1 MTRDSVRERGAR
13 PFERGLPFDPATLVV
28 ILIVLGV
35 LLRAFIGGVYLPL
48 SGFRI
53 DVGDFNAWAQR
64 LASGGPGHFYAPD
77 YFGDYPPGYMYVL
90 WLLGSIGEWLKPVV
104 GILVT
109 GGLVK
114 VPGILADAGV
124 AWLLFSYARR
134 FGNGW
139 LGSWSGERIGLVA
152 AVIYLFNPGTIFNS
166 SVWGQVDSVG
176 ALAAVATLYLLA
188 RGWTEAAAAGA
199 VIALLV
205 KFQFGFLTPIVAIV
219 GIKRHLLGRSSDPT
233 HAGRRDP
240 LRVLSSLA
248 AGLGTLVLMI
258 LPFGFSVW
266 SPSDPGRSLI
276 GKFIEAADTYRGLT
290 INGFNLWRNPLT
302 GLGNTLQWG
311 CDVAPP
317 KCDGG
322 VAIMLGATPI
332 TWQLVGTMLFAA
344 AALVALWQ
352 VARRDDPRG
361 LLVGAL
367 VLAVAF
373 FALPTRVHERYL
385 FPALAIAAPLIAR
398 SWRWAV
404 LYAVL
409 TVSFFANVYWVYTAD
424 WSFAGGGVMNPGLF
438 GKAMPRDPL
447 LSAIVFNDTGIY
459 LLSLLVVLALAWL
472 LTQSILMAVSA
483 DEVVLA
489 PVFSHDETL
498 VTEAPL
504 VQEPLLAEAPPLVDR
519 APVETLPVVAPR
531 RPWSDRVPRW
541 LRRDPDDPYTHEPP
555 RRLDRLD
562 LVLLTGL
569 VLVAFFFRLWRLEL
583 PRHTHFD
590 EVYHARSAT
599 EWLADW
605 QEGWTRDTYEWTH
618 PPLAKYLIAA
628 GIVVADPNKV
638 VVGTDLDAP
647 ATSLAVAPQRTAFTR
662 PASIAFT
669 SSGSSLIEA
678 REVLSGSL
686 VSSWEAPGDVAS
698 LAYDED
704 GNRLLVGL
712 AGSGSVATYDLAA
725 FLGQLGERGPPPGV
739 AQIETGLAGV
749 TEIVVPAGQTVI
761 LFAGPDGIAEVER
774 ETGVPIAT
782 STLVASGIGFVPAAG
797 SGDSA
802 TGSRVVAVNAARHS
816 LAVLD
821 SATLEPD
828 TKLVGTDGEV
838 PLDSTP
844 AGPILVQGSG
854 KNLQVWVPLGR
865 LPADDEHGVVEG
877 GLSVFDENL
886 QLIDTVPLPGSAVQI
901 GWQPAANIIYVTGH
915 EQGSGAPVVWTVQPM
930 GNGGT
935 QSAGFATFDTTAL
948 PGNPLA
954 IGFDVSDDSQTDDH
968 ELLLVSTDTGGAGR
982 LVSIDVGSNAFAWR
996 LAGIVFGSLLVGII
1010 YLFAATLF
1018 SRRRL
1023 AVLAAAFVTFDGMSY
1038 VMSRIAMNDIYTA
1051 TFILAAYAVFWQIW
1065 SGRWGRS
1072 AWWALPMVGVLIG
1085 LAAASKWVGWYA
1097 LIGLW
1102 VLVLAR
1108 SHFGRFVLV
1117 AGIGFLT
1124 VVAGFGAPWPFLV
1137 VCTLALL
1144 LALVLVWRRP
1154 IRLVV
1159 DDLWAMPA
1167 IAVVGVA
1174 VGLPFTMAY
1183 FSVEGRTPR
1192 SAVEYLFAFLARGA
1206 QAAWPAWIMLA
1217 VAGLLILVRAW
1228 RSWRTPASDRRW
1240 FAPGEMAG
1248 FAWPWVAACL
1258 LVLPL
1263 LIYFVVYIPYLQL
1276 GHAIASVNQGPGYG
1290 WSLDE
1295 LQSQMFGYHFGL
1307 QAGHPAA
1314 SPWWSW
1320 PLDLKPVWFYSHSFD
1335 NRLLAVIYNGGNP
1348 ILFWAGVPA
1357 IIWCGILAWRRR
1369 SLALTL
1375 VVAAFA
1381 FQYLPWTRIERA
1393 TFHYHYFTAVLFA
1406 MVAVAYVVDEGLRSW
1421 AYRSLAIA
1429 FLFAAVVSGLLIFPL
1444 GSALAMPD
1452 WYVNAARALAPWN
1465 YAFQFPNPP
1474 TGDRGPLISAD
1485 ALKLGAG
1492 TLLSLGAAAFGLF
1505 GRELLAARSA
1515 GPSGGPP
1522 PRGREDEENPQENES
1537 QRPEAIDVEPGHV
1550 FAGEEVEP
1558 QPDQDQPE
1566 DPRPA
1571 S

>member
-13 PFERGLPFDPATLVV
+13 PIERGLPFDPATLVV
-28 ILIVLGV
+28 ILIVIGV
-35 LLRAFIGGVYLPL
+35 LLRAFIGGVYMPH

-64 LASGGPGHFYAPD
+64 LAAGGPGHFYAPD

-104 GILVT
+104 GILIT

-124 AWLLFSYARR
+124 AWLLFSFARR

-152 AVIYLFNPGTIFNS
+152 AAIYLFNPGTIFNS

-176 ALAAVATLYLLA
+176 ALAALGTIYLLA
-188 RGWTEAAAAGA
+188 RGWTEAAAVGA
-199 VIALLV
+199 VVALLV
-205 KFQFGFLTPIVAIV
+205 KFQFGFLTPVVAIV
-219 GIKRHLLGRSSDPT
+219 GIKRHLLGRSSDPMQD
-233 HAGRRDP
+233 GRRDP
-240 LRVLSSLA
+240 ARVLSSLA
-248 AGLGTLVLMI
+248 AGLGSLVLLI
-258 LPFGFSVW
+258 LPYGFSVW

-276 GKFIEAADTYRGLT
+276 GKFLEAADTYRGLT
-290 INGFNLWRNPLT
+290 INGFNLWRNPFS

-317 KCDGG
+317 SCGAGQG
-322 VAIMLGATPI
+322 VAFTLGATPI
-332 TWQLVGTMLFAA
+332 TWQLVGILLFAA
-344 AALVALWQ
+344 AGMVAFWQ

-385 FPALAIAAPLIAR
+385 FPALAFGALLIAR
-398 SWRWAV
+398 SWRWAT

-424 WSFAGGGVMNPGLF
+424 WSFAGGGVMNPGVG
-438 GKAMPRDPL
+438 GKAMARDPL
-447 LSAIVFNDTGIY
+447 LSTIVFNDTGIY
-459 LLSLLVVLALAWL
+459 LLSLLIVVALAWL
-472 LTQSILMAVSA
+472 LIKSVLMAVGA
-483 DEVVLA
+483 DDPVLA
-489 PVFSHDETL
+489 TAS
-498 VTEAPL
+498 AP
-504 VQEPLLAEAPPLVDR
+504 AEAPSWEPPLAELPPLAEEPPTDTQ
-519 APVETLPVVAPR
+519 PVLSPR
-531 RPWSDRVPRW
+531 VPWSDRLPAW
-541 LRRDPDDPYTHEPP
+541 LRRDPDDPYAGEAP

-562 LVLLTGL
+562 LALLVGL
-569 VLVAFFFRLWRLEL
+569 VLVAFFFRLWRLDL

-599 EWLADW
+599 EWLSDW

-628 GIVVADPNKV
+628 GIVLADPNKV
-638 VVGTDLDAP
+638 VGGTDLDAP
-647 ATSLAVAPQRTAFTR
+647 ATVLAVAPQRTAFSR
-662 PASIAFT
+662 RASIAFT
-669 SSGSSLIEA
+669 SDGTGRIEA
-678 REVLSGSL
+678 REVLSGKP
-686 VSSWEAPGDVAS
+686 VSSWNAPGHVAS
-698 LAYDED
+698 MTYDED

-712 AGSGSVATYDLAA
+712 ADSGSISAYDLAT

-739 AQIETGLAGV
+739 AQLDTGLAGV
-749 TEIVVPAGQTVI
+749 TQIVVPSGNLIIAR
-761 LFAGPDGIAEVER
+761 GPDGIAELER
-774 ETGVPIAT
+774 ETGVSVAT
-782 STLVASGIGFVPAAG
+782 STLVASGIGFVPASG
-797 SGDSA
+797 SGDTA
-802 TGSRVVAVNAARHS
+802 TGSRVVAVDPDRTS
-816 LAVLD
+816 LVVLD
-821 SATLEPD
+821 GATLKPD
-828 TKLVGTDGEV
+828 TKLAGTDGEI
-838 PLDSTP
+838 PLASTP

-854 KNLQVWVPLGR
+854 KNLQVWVPLGP
-865 LPADDEHGVVEG
+865 LAADDEHPAVEG
-877 GLSVFDENL
+877 GMSVFDENL
-886 QLIDTVPLPGSAVQI
+886 QLTDTVALPGSAVAI
-901 GWQPAANIIYVTGH
+901 GWQRVANVVYVTGH
-915 EQGSGAPVVWTVQPM
+915 EHGSGAPVVWTVQPI

-948 PGNPLA
+948 PGDPLV
-954 IGFDVSDDSQTDDH
+954 IGFDFSDDSQSDDH
-968 ELLLVSTDTGGAGR
+968 SLLLVSTGTGSAGR
-982 LVSIDVGSNAFAWR
+982 LVSIDAGSNAFAWR
-996 LAGIVFGSLLVGII
+996 LAGIVFGALLVGIV

-1018 SRRRL
+1018 SRRRI
-1023 AVLAAAFVTFDGMSY
+1023 AVLAAAFVTVDGMSY
-1038 VMSRIAMNDIYTA
+1038 VMSRIAMNDIFVA
-1051 TFILAAYAVFWQIW
+1051 VFILAAYAVFWQIW

-1072 AWWALPMVGVLIG
+1072 AWWALPLVGVLIG

-1108 SHFGRFVLV
+1108 SHFGRFLLV

-1124 VVAGFGAPWPFLV
+1124 IVAGLGAPWPFLV

-1144 LALVLVWRRP
+1144 LALVLVWNRP
-1154 IRLVV
+1154 IRLAV

-1174 VGLPFTMAY
+1174 IGLPFTMAY
-1183 FSVEGRTPR
+1183 FSVEGRMPR

-1206 QAAWPAWIMLA
+1206 QAAWPAWIMLG
-1217 VAGLLILVRAW
+1217 VAGLLIGVRAL
-1228 RSWRTPASDRRW
+1228 RSWRNPASDRRW

-1248 FAWPWVAACL
+1248 FAWPWVGACL
-1258 LVLPL
+1258 LVIPL
-1263 LIYFVVYIPYLQL
+1263 LIYFVAYIPYLGL
-1276 GHAIASVNQGPGYG
+1276 GHAIAIVNQGPGYG

-1320 PLDLKPVWFYSHSFD
+1320 PLDLKPVWFYSHSYD

-1348 ILFWAGVPA
+1348 ILFWAGLPA
-1357 IIWCGILAWRRR
+1357 IVWCGILAWRRR
-1369 SLALTL
+1369 SLALAL
-1375 VVAAFA
+1375 VAAAFA

-1393 TFHYHYFTAVLFA
+1393 TFHYHYFSAALFA
-1406 MVAVAYVVDEGLRSW
+1406 MVAVAYVIDEGLRSW

-1429 FLFAAVVSGLLIFPL
+1429 FLFAAVAAGLLIFPL

-1474 TGDRGPLISAD
+1474 TGQRELITANV
-1485 ALKLGAG
+1485 LKLAAG
-1492 TLLSLGAAAFGLF
+1492 TFVSLGAAAFGLF
-1505 GRELLAARSA
+1505 GRDLLAARTA
-1515 GPSGGPP
+1515 PAPSSGATPH
-1522 PRGREDEENPQENES
+1522 GREEEDDPQQDQPEW
-1537 QRPEAIDVEPGHV
+1537 PEAIDVDVREV
-1550 FAGEEVEP
+1550 VADEEVGS
-1558 QPDQDQPE
+1558 QPNQDQPE

-1571 S
+1571 P